1 MKKGDSRKK
10 TGFTIIE
17 VALVLAIAG
26 LIFLMVF
33 VALPQ
38 LQRQQRDSRRR
49 DDILSFLETVKKYQ
63 TNNRGALPVIGYDG
77 RTQVWSLVVLNDDLR
92 RADRELNKNNWNGFY
107 LDYLGED
114 FTDPSGGNYS
124 LYIEECTRDDC
135 SNITIQGYKTISELS
150 DLSFPN
156 ANKIYVIPQA
166 ECDGATVKKSSNP
179 RKIAALYRLEGAGV
193 YCANT

>member
-1 MKKGDSRKK
+1 MKKGELKKK

-17 VALVLAIAG
+17 VSLVLAIAG

-33 VALPQ
+33 IALPQ

-63 TNNRGALPVIGYDG
+63 TNNRGALPEAVSYPSITSYELASGAA
-77 RTQVWSLVVLNDDLR
+77 NLR
-92 RADRELNKNNWNGFY
+92 KTSWAGF
-107 LDYLGED
+107 LKDYLGEN
-114 FTDPSGGNYS
+114 FRDPDGN
-124 LYIEECTRDDC
+124 
-135 SNITIQGYKTISELS
+135 GYKLRVLTCEDKDVDS
-150 DLSFPN
+150 DCFEGDEGPYDEPFPN
-156 ANKIYVIPQA
+156 GHELYVVVK
-166 ECDGATVKKSSNP
+166 ATCVGERAVASSNP